1 MYEFSQ
7 EYEELAHTVIDALPE
22 LWFIRDAEIR
32 IGFLKSWKEKKT
44 ERRLVYGECIK
55 PPELYQDILGYDFFI
70 VIYEA
75 NAAALTLNQKKIL
88 MWHELL
94 HVGIDDDSG
103 EPKYV
108 INPHDREEF
117 DSIISRAGLRWDE
130 PGADVPDILAGNSRA
145 VILRGK

>member
-1 MYEFSQ
+1 MNYEFSQ
-7 EYEELAHTVIDALPE
+7 DYEELAHAVIDALPE

-44 ERRLVYGECIK
+44 GRRLVYGECIR
-55 PPELYQDILGYDFFI
+55 PPELYQDLLGYDFFI
-70 VIYEA
+70 VIYEV

-94 HVGIDDDSG
+94 HVGIDDESG

-108 INPHDREEF
+108 INPHEREEF
-117 DSIISRAGLRWDE
+117 DSIISRAGLKWDE
-130 PGADVPDILAGNSRA
+130 PGADVPDILVGNSRA
-145 VILRGK
+145 VIPRE

>member
-7 EYEELAHTVIDALPE
+7 DYEELAHAVIDALPE

-44 ERRLVYGECIK
+44 GHRLVYGECIK
-55 PPELYQDILGYDFFI
+55 PQEIYQDLLGYDFLI

-94 HVGIDDDSG
+94 HVGIDDESG

-108 INPHDREEF
+108 VNPHDREEF

-130 PGADVPDILAGNSRA
+130 PGADVPDILVGNGRT
-145 VILRGK
+145 VIPRE

>member
-1 MYEFSQ
+1 MYEFSP
-7 EYEELAHTVIDALPE
+7 EYAELARVVIDALPE

-32 IGFLKSWKEKKT
+32 IGFLKSWKEKKG
-44 ERRLVYGECIK
+44 RRLVYGECIRL
-55 PPELYQDILGYDFFI
+55 PELYQDLLNLDFFV

-75 NAAALTLNQKKIL
+75 NAAALTLDQKKIL

-94 HVGIDDDSG
+94 HVGIDDESG

-117 DSIISRAGLRWDE
+117 DSIISRAGLKWDE
-130 PGADVPDILAGNSRA
+130 PGADVPDILAGNSRE
-145 VILRGK
+145 VIPRE

>member
-1 MYEFSQ
+1 MYEFSP
-7 EYEELAHTVIDALPE
+7 EYEELGRAVIDALPE

-44 ERRLVYGECIK
+44 GRRLVYGECIK
-55 PPELYQDILGYDFFI
+55 PPELYQDLLGYDFFI

-75 NAAALTLNQKKIL
+75 NAVALTLNQKKIL

-130 PGADVPDILAGNSRA
+130 PGADVPDILVGNSRA

>member
-7 EYEELAHTVIDALPE
+7 DYEELARAVIDALPE

-44 ERRLVYGECIK
+44 GRRLVYGECIR
-55 PPELYQDILGYDFFI
+55 PTELYQDLLGYDFLI

-94 HVGIDDDSG
+94 HVGIDDESG

-117 DSIISRAGLRWDE
+117 DSIISRAGLKWDE
-130 PGADVPDILAGNSRA
+130 PGADVPDILVGNSRA
-145 VILRGK
+145 VIPRE

>member
-1 MYEFSQ
+1 MYEFSP
-7 EYEELAHTVIDALPE
+7 EYEELGRAVIDALPE

-32 IGFLKSWKEKKT
+32 IGFLKSWKEKRTGRK
-44 ERRLVYGECIK
+44 LVYGECIK
-55 PPELYQDILGYDFFI
+55 PPDLYQDLLGYDFLI

-145 VILRGK
+145 VIPRE

>member
-1 MYEFSQ
+1 MYEFSP
-7 EYEELAHTVIDALPE
+7 EYEELGRAVIDALPE

-44 ERRLVYGECIK
+44 GRRLVYGECIRL
-55 PPELYQDILGYDFFI
+55 PELYQDLLGYDFFI

-75 NAAALTLNQKKIL
+75 NAVALTLNQKKIL

-94 HVGIDDDSG
+94 HVGIDDESG

-117 DSIISRAGLRWDE
+117 DSIISRAGLKWDE

-145 VILRGK
+145 VILRE

>member
-1 MYEFSQ
+1 MYEFSP
-7 EYEELAHTVIDALPE
+7 EYEELGRAIIDALPE

-44 ERRLVYGECIK
+44 GRRLVYGECIR
-55 PPELYQDILGYDFFI
+55 PTELYQDLLGYDFLI

-75 NAAALTLNQKKIL
+75 NAAALTLDQKKIL

-117 DSIISRAGLRWDE
+117 DSIISRAGIRWDE

-145 VILRGK
+145 VIPRE

>member
-1 MYEFSQ
+1 MYEFSP
-7 EYEELAHTVIDALPE
+7 EYEELGRAVIDALPE

-44 ERRLVYGECIK
+44 GRRLVYGECIK
-55 PPELYQDILGYDFFI
+55 PPELYQDLLGYDFFI
-70 VIYEA
+70 VIYEV
-75 NAAALTLNQKKIL
+75 NAVALTLNQKKIL

-94 HVGIDDDSG
+94 HVGIDDESG

-145 VILRGK
+145 VIPRE

>member
-1 MYEFSQ
+1 MYEFSP
-7 EYEELAHTVIDALPE
+7 EYEELARAVIDALPE

-44 ERRLVYGECIK
+44 GRRLVYGECIK
-55 PPELYQDILGYDFFI
+55 PPELYQDLLGYDFFI
-70 VIYEA
+70 VIYEV

-94 HVGIDDDSG
+94 HVGIDDESG

-117 DSIISRAGLRWDE
+117 DSIISRAGLKWDK
-130 PGADVPDILAGNSRA
+130 PGADVPDILVGNGRT
-145 VILRGK
+145 VIPRE

>member
-1 MYEFSQ
+1 MYEFSP
-7 EYEELAHTVIDALPE
+7 EYEELGRAVIDALPE

-44 ERRLVYGECIK
+44 GRRLVYGECIR
-55 PPELYQDILGYDFFI
+55 PPELYQDLLGYDFFI
-70 VIYEA
+70 VIYEV
-75 NAAALTLNQKKIL
+75 NAVALTLDQKKIL

-94 HVGIDDDSG
+94 HVGIDDESG

-130 PGADVPDILAGNSRA
+130 PGADVPDILVGNGRA
-145 VILRGK
+145 VIPRE

>member
-1 MYEFSQ
+1 MYEFSP
-7 EYEELAHTVIDALPE
+7 EYEELGRAVIDALPE

-44 ERRLVYGECIK
+44 GRRLVYGECIK
-55 PPELYQDILGYDFFI
+55 PPELYQDLLGFDFFI

-75 NAAALTLNQKKIL
+75 NAVALTLNQKKIL

-117 DSIISRAGLRWDE
+117 DSIISRAGLKWDE

>member
-1 MYEFSQ
+1 MYEFSP
-7 EYEELAHTVIDALPE
+7 EYAELAHAVIDALPE

-44 ERRLVYGECIK
+44 GHRLVYGECIK
-55 PPELYQDILGYDFFI
+55 PPELYQDILGYDFLI

-94 HVGIDDDSG
+94 HVGIDDSSG

-108 INPHDREEF
+108 VNPHDREEF

-130 PGADVPDILAGNSRA
+130 PGADVPDILVGSGRT
-145 VILRGK
+145 VIPRE

>member
-7 EYEELAHTVIDALPE
+7 EYEELAHAVIDALPE

-44 ERRLVYGECIK
+44 GRRLVYGECIK
-55 PPELYQDILGYDFFI
+55 LPELYQDLLGYDFFI

-94 HVGIDDDSG
+94 HIGIDDSSG
-103 EPKYV
+103 EPRYV
-108 INPHDREEF
+108 VNPHDREEF
-117 DSIISRAGLRWDE
+117 DSIISRAGLKWDE
-130 PGADVPDILAGNSRA
+130 PGADVPDIFAGNSRA
-145 VILRGK
+145 VILRE

>member
-1 MYEFSQ
+1 MYEFSP
-7 EYEELAHTVIDALPE
+7 EYAELAHAVIDALPE

-32 IGFLKSWKEKKT
+32 IGFLRSWKDKKT
-44 ERRLVYGECIK
+44 GQRLVYGECIK
-55 PPELYQDILGYDFFI
+55 PPELYQDLLGYDFFI

-94 HVGIDDDSG
+94 HVGIDDSSG

-108 INPHDREEF
+108 VNPHDREEF
-117 DSIISRAGLRWDE
+117 DSIISRAGLKWDE
-130 PGADVPDILAGNSRA
+130 PGADVPDILVGNGRA
-145 VILRGK
+145 VIPRE

>member
-1 MYEFSQ
+1 MYEFSP
-7 EYEELAHTVIDALPE
+7 EYEELGRAVIDALPE

-44 ERRLVYGECIK
+44 GRRLVYGECIK
-55 PPELYQDILGYDFFI
+55 PPELYQDLLGYDFFI
-70 VIYEA
+70 VIYEV
-75 NAAALTLNQKKIL
+75 NAVALTLNQKKIL

-145 VILRGK
+145 VISRE

>member
-7 EYEELAHTVIDALPE
+7 EYEELAHAVIDALPE
-22 LWFIRDAEIR
+22 LGFIRDAEIR
-32 IGFLKSWKEKKT
+32 IGFLRSWKEKKT
-44 ERRLVYGECIK
+44 GRRLVYGECIK
-55 PPELYQDILGYDFFI
+55 PPELYQDLLGYDFFI
-70 VIYEA
+70 VIYEV

-94 HVGIDDDSG
+94 HVGIDDSSE

-108 INPHDREEF
+108 VNPHDREEF
-117 DSIISRAGLRWDE
+117 DSIISRAGLKWDE
-130 PGADVPDILAGNSRA
+130 PGADVPGILAGNSRA

>member
-1 MYEFSQ
+1 MYEFSP
-7 EYEELAHTVIDALPE
+7 EYEELGRAVIDALPE

-44 ERRLVYGECIK
+44 GRRLVYGECIK
-55 PPELYQDILGYDFFI
+55 PPELYQDLLGYDFFI
-70 VIYEA
+70 VIYEV
-75 NAAALTLNQKKIL
+75 NAVALTLNQKKIL

-94 HVGIDDDSG
+94 HVGIDDESG

-117 DSIISRAGLRWDE
+117 NSIISRAGLRWDE

-145 VILRGK
+145 VIPRE

>member
-7 EYEELAHTVIDALPE
+7 DYKELAHAVIDALPE

-44 ERRLVYGECIK
+44 GHRLVYGECIK
-55 PPELYQDILGYDFFI
+55 PPELYQDILGYDFLI

-94 HVGIDDDSG
+94 HVGIDDSSG

-108 INPHDREEF
+108 VNPHDREEF
-117 DSIISRAGLRWDE
+117 DSIISQAGLKWDE
-130 PGADVPDILAGNSRA
+130 LGADIPDILAGNGRT
-145 VILRGK
+145 VIPRE

>member
-1 MYEFSQ
+1 MYEFSP
-7 EYEELAHTVIDALPE
+7 EYEELGRAVIDALPE

-44 ERRLVYGECIK
+44 GRRLVYGECIK
-55 PPELYQDILGYDFFI
+55 PPELYQDLLGYDFFI
-70 VIYEA
+70 VIYEV
-75 NAAALTLNQKKIL
+75 NAVALTLNQKKIL

-94 HVGIDDDSG
+94 HVGIDDESG

-117 DSIISRAGLRWDE
+117 DSIISRAGLKWDE

-145 VILRGK
+145 VIPRE

>member
-1 MYEFSQ
+1 MNYEFSQ
-7 EYEELAHTVIDALPE
+7 DYEELAHAVIDALPE

-44 ERRLVYGECIK
+44 GRRLVYGECIR
-55 PPELYQDILGYDFFI
+55 PTELYQDLLGYDFLI
-70 VIYEA
+70 VIYES

-94 HVGIDDDSG
+94 HVGVDDESG

-130 PGADVPDILAGNSRA
+130 PGADVPDILVGNGRT
-145 VILRGK
+145 VIPRE

>member
-1 MYEFSQ
+1 MYEFSP
-7 EYEELAHTVIDALPE
+7 EYEELGRAVIDALPE

-44 ERRLVYGECIK
+44 GRRLVYGECIK
-55 PPELYQDILGYDFFI
+55 PPELYQDLLGYDFFI

-75 NAAALTLNQKKIL
+75 NAVALTLNQKKIL

-130 PGADVPDILAGNSRA
+130 PGVDVPDILVGNGRT
-145 VILRGK
+145 VIPRE

>member
-7 EYEELAHTVIDALPE
+7 DYAELAHAVIDALPE

-44 ERRLVYGECIK
+44 GHRLVYGECIK
-55 PPELYQDILGYDFFI
+55 PSELYQDILGYDFLI

-94 HVGIDDDSG
+94 HVGIDDSSG

-108 INPHDREEF
+108 VNPHDREEF

-130 PGADVPDILAGNSRA
+130 PGADVPDILVGSGRT
-145 VILRGK
+145 VIPRE

>member
-1 MYEFSQ
+1 MYEFSP
-7 EYEELAHTVIDALPE
+7 EYAELAHAVIDALPE

-44 ERRLVYGECIK
+44 GHRLVYGECIK
-55 PPELYQDILGYDFFI
+55 PPELYQDILGYDFLI

-94 HVGIDDDSG
+94 HVGIDDSSG
-103 EPKYV
+103 EPRYV
-108 INPHDREEF
+108 VNPHDREEF

-130 PGADVPDILAGNSRA
+130 PGADVPDILVGSGRT
-145 VILRGK
+145 VIPRE

>member
-7 EYEELAHTVIDALPE
+7 DYEELAHVVIDALPE

-44 ERRLVYGECIK
+44 GHRLVYGECIR
-55 PPELYQDILGYDFFI
+55 PQEIYQDLLGYDFLI

-94 HVGIDDDSG
+94 HVGIDDSSG

-108 INPHDREEF
+108 VNPHDCEEF
-117 DSIISRAGLRWDE
+117 DSIISGRVSGGTSPAQMSPTFLPGTAGR
-130 PGADVPDILAGNSRA
+130 
-145 VILRGK
+145 

>member
-1 MYEFSQ
+1 MNYEFSQ
-7 EYEELAHTVIDALPE
+7 NYEELAHAVIDALPE

-44 ERRLVYGECIK
+44 GRRLVYGECIR
-55 PPELYQDILGYDFFI
+55 PTELYQDLRGYDFLI
-70 VIYEA
+70 VIYES

-94 HVGIDDDSG
+94 HVGVDDESG

-145 VILRGK
+145 VIPRE

>member
-1 MYEFSQ
+1 MYEFSP
-7 EYEELAHTVIDALPE
+7 EYAELAHAVIDALPE

-32 IGFLKSWKEKKT
+32 IGFLRSWKDKKT
-44 ERRLVYGECIK
+44 GQRLVYGECIK
-55 PPELYQDILGYDFFI
+55 PPELYQDLLGYDFFI

-94 HVGIDDDSG
+94 HVGIDDSSG

-108 INPHDREEF
+108 VNPHDREEF
-117 DSIISRAGLRWDE
+117 DSIISRAGLKWDE
-130 PGADVPDILAGNSRA
+130 PGADVPDILVGNGRA
-145 VILRGK
+145 VIPHE

>member
-1 MYEFSQ
+1 MYEFSP
-7 EYEELAHTVIDALPE
+7 EYAELAHAVIDALPE

-44 ERRLVYGECIK
+44 GRKLVYGECIK
-55 PPELYQDILGYDFFI
+55 PPELYQDILGYDFLI

-94 HVGIDDDSG
+94 HVGIDDSSG
-103 EPKYV
+103 EPRYV
-108 INPHDREEF
+108 VNPHDREEF

-130 PGADVPDILAGNSRA
+130 PGADVPDILVGSGRT
-145 VILRGK
+145 VIPRE

>member
-1 MYEFSQ
+1 MYEFSP
-7 EYEELAHTVIDALPE
+7 EYEELGRAVIDALPE

-44 ERRLVYGECIK
+44 GRRLVYGECIK
-55 PPELYQDILGYDFFI
+55 PPELYQDLLGFDFFI

-75 NAAALTLNQKKIL
+75 NAVALTLNQKKIL

-94 HVGIDDDSG
+94 HVGIDDESG

-145 VILRGK
+145 VISRE

>member
-7 EYEELAHTVIDALPE
+7 DYEELARAVIDALPE

-32 IGFLKSWKEKKT
+32 IGSLKSWKEKKT
-44 ERRLVYGECIK
+44 GRRLVYGECIR
-55 PPELYQDILGYDFFI
+55 PTELYQDLLGYDFLI

-94 HVGIDDDSG
+94 HVGIDDESG

-117 DSIISRAGLRWDE
+117 DSIISRAGLKWDE
-130 PGADVPDILAGNSRA
+130 PGADVPDILVGNSRA
-145 VILRGK
+145 VIPRE

>member
-1 MYEFSQ
+1 MFEFSP
-7 EYEELAHTVIDALPE
+7 EFAELAHAVIDALPE

-44 ERRLVYGECIK
+44 GHRLVYGECIRL
-55 PPELYQDILGYDFFI
+55 PELYQDLLALDFFV

-75 NAAALTLNQKKIL
+75 NAAALPLNQKKIL

-94 HVGIDDDSG
+94 HVGIDDSSG

-108 INPHDREEF
+108 VNPHDREEF

-130 PGADVPDILAGNSRA
+130 PGADVPDILVGNGRT
-145 VILRGK
+145 VITRE